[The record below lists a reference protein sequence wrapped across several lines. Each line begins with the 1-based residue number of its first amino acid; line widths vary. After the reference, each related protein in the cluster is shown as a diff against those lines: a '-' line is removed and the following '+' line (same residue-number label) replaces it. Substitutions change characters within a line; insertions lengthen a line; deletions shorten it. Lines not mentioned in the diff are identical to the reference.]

1 MILEYVEKALSHA
14 RYDIIEDKTPYYGEV
29 PELAGV
35 WAKGLTLDECRKNL
49 VDVIESWIIVRLR
62 RGLPIPPIDNC
73 TIDDLVRRESSV
85 GAKITPLSGN
95 ARIGLLKAAIK
106 KAGLREEEFAQWL

>member
-1 MILEYVEKALSHA
+1 MILEYIEKALSHA
-14 RYDIIEDKTPYYGEV
+14 WYEIIEDKTPYYREV

-35 WAKGLTLDECRKNL
+35 WATGLTLEECRKNL
-49 VDVIESWIIVRLR
+49 VDVIEGWIIVRLR

-73 TIDDLVRRESSV
+73 TIDDLVRMESSV
-85 GAKITPLSGN
+85 KAKITPLSGN